1 MLANEA
7 HPTSRSLHKSTVVA
21 YMTICTPVYIKFNFS
36 HFARWLLVGGTLL
49 PISGLAQQRATVS
62 GTVETKATPTLVT
75 VTLHRAADSVVV
87 KTEFANQQGGFQLEA
102 AAEGRYLVSVA
113 QVGFRRYWSLAF
125 VLPSTGLTLSAIS
138 LVPNSSTTLK
148 EVTVTGRQPLYQ
160 HLADRTV
167 VNVADSPL
175 AAGATTLDVLGRAPN
190 VTDNGNGEL
199 ALRGRQGLLV
209 MLDGKRV
216 PLTGNDLAEYLRA
229 LPAEQV
235 QRIELITNPPASYDA
250 QGGAG
255 VIAIT
260 LKKDQRLGAN
270 GSLNASYGRGR
281 YGKAIAGGSLNYRR
295 KNLNLYGTYAFN
307 DRQYYTQLDFDRQFG
322 ATAALPATR
331 SSQYNYQYLKQLTH
345 SAKVGLDLNLSKRTL
360 LGVSATGL
368 ASRTTNETTGD
379 ASFYGDGGTLTDRI
393 YSRAEQ
399 DVKRPNGSVNLNLRH
414 AFADSATARVISAD
428 ADYARYGNSRQLK
441 LVTLHDAQAQNPAEL
456 TGDQHSTLAIGTAKV
471 DYSQPLPHRAR
482 LDAGAK
488 ATQIVSNNDISFINR
503 TGINPSDYVYT
514 PLTDISQP
522 FRYRENVNAAYVS
535 LRGSIAKTTVQAGLR
550 GEQANIKAD
559 LGSATVRDQRYFQ
572 LFPNVLVQRTLN
584 KDNVLSLSA
593 ARRIDRPS
601 YLQVNPLRVYL
612 DATSYSSGN
621 YSLQP
626 QTSYNFEVS
635 HTYKGKFTT
644 ALAYARTNQ
653 PFVIAQLL
661 APDGGRVVVN
671 QYVNLSTQNFY
682 TLNLIAPLELTK
694 NWTLYANVLAYYNQY
709 QGTLN
714 STVLD
719 RGRLA
724 CNLTANNSFVLPHGW
739 TAELNGFYESREV
752 GGFQV
757 LQHRGQV
764 GAAVQKVFWNK
775 QATFRL
781 NATDVF
787 YTTPLRVTSTY
798 DTFTETFYRRQDLR
812 VVTAAFIYRFGNGKV
827 AAARRRAA
835 GAEEELRRAADSQ

>member
-1 MLANEA
+1 MAPA
-7 HPTSRSLHKSTVVA
+7 VA
-21 YMTICTPVYIKFNFS
+21 
-36 HFARWLLVGGTLL
+36 
-49 PISGLAQQRATVS
+49 LAQGPATVS
-62 GTVETKATPTLVT
+62 GTIRSADKPALELVT

-87 KTEFANQQGGFQLEA
+87 KTEFTDAKGAFSLDAPVGGQ
-102 AAEGRYLVSVA
+102 RYLLSAA
-113 QVGFRRYWSLAF
+113 QVGFQRYWSPAII
-125 VLPSTGLTLSAIS
+125 LPNTAVTLPAIT
-138 LVPNSSTTLK
+138 LVPSQATALK
-148 EVTVTGRQPLYQ
+148 EVTVAGRQPLYQ
-160 HLADRTV
+160 QLADRTV

-175 AAGATTLDVLGRAPN
+175 AAGATTLDVLSRSPN
-190 VTDNGNGEL
+190 VSINGNDNL

-209 MLDGKRV
+209 VLDGKRV
-216 PLTGNDLAEYLRA
+216 PLTGADLAEYLRA

-260 LKKDQRLGAN
+260 LKKDQRLGTN

-281 YGKAIAGGSLNYRR
+281 YGKFVGGGSLNYRR

-307 DRQYYTQLDFDRQFG
+307 DRQYYTQFDFNRQFA
-322 ATAALPATR
+322 ATPTLPTTR
-331 SSQYNYQYLKQLTH
+331 SDQYNYQYLKQLTH
-345 SAKVGLDLNLSKRTL
+345 SAKVGLDLSLSKRTL

-368 ASRTTNETTGD
+368 ASQTTNETTGD
-379 ASFYGDGGTLTDRI
+379 AFFYGDAGKLTSRI

-428 ADYARYGNSRQLK
+428 ADYARYGNARQLK
-441 LVTLHDAQAQNPAEL
+441 LVTLQDMSAQSPTEL
-456 TGDQHSTLAIGTAKV
+456 TGDQRSTLAIGTAKV

-488 ATQIVSNNDISFINR
+488 LTQVMSDNDVTFINR
-503 TGINPSDYVYT
+503 TGINPTDYRYT
-514 PLTDISQP
+514 LLTDISQP
-522 FRYRENVNAAYVS
+522 FAYRENVNAAYVS
-535 LRGSIAKTTVQAGLR
+535 LRGKLAQTSVQAGLR
-550 GEQANIKAD
+550 GEQTNIKAD
-559 LGSATVRDQRYFQ
+559 LGSARVREQHYFQ
-572 LFPNVLVQRTLN
+572 LFPSLLVQRTLN
-584 KDNVLSLSA
+584 KNNTLALSV

-612 DATSYSSGN
+612 DATSYSAGN
-621 YSLQP
+621 YGLLP

-653 PFVIAQLL
+653 PIVPAQLL
-661 APDGGRVVVN
+661 SPDGGRVVVS
-671 QYVNLSTQNFY
+671 QYVNLSAQHFY
-682 TLNLIAPLELTK
+682 TLNLIAPFELTK
-694 NWTLYANVLAYYNQY
+694 SWTLYANVLAYYNQY
-709 QGTLN
+709 QGKLGG
-714 STVLD
+714 TVLD
-719 RGRLA
+719 QGRLA
-724 CNLTANNSFVLPHGW
+724 CNLTANNSFALPHGW

-764 GAAVQKVFWNK
+764 GAAVQKIFWNK
-775 QATFRL
+775 QATLRL
-781 NATDVF
+781 NATDMF

-798 DTFTETFYRRQDLR
+798 TDFMETFYRRQDTR
-812 VVTAAFIYRFGNGKV
+812 VFTAAFSYRFGNMKV
-827 AAARRRAA
+827 AAARKRAA
-835 GAEEELRRAADSQ
+835 GAEDELRRAADAQ